1 MPSYSKNSNFYD
13 FSHNFGNCLFLRHG
27 SGKQEDCSALLQ
39 GKLPSKVFRRYRF
52 SFHSVSVQLSCS
64 VVSDSVTPWTAARRA
79 CLSITICGACSN
91 SCLSSPVMP
100 SNHLILCHP
109 LLLLPLIFPSTRV
122 FSNESVLCI
131 RRPKCWSFSFSI
143 SLSNEYSGLV
153 SFRMDLLDLLAIQG
167 TLESLPQHHSSKA
180 SILQCSAFFI
190 LLFFNSLFFLI
201 YLIFYF

>member
-1 MPSYSKNSNFYD
+1 MISVTTSAIVSSYVMVLGNKKIAQPYSKVSYHPK
-13 FSHNFGNCLFLRHG
+13 SSLG
-27 SGKQEDCSALLQ
+27 
-39 GKLPSKVFRRYRF
+39 YRF

-64 VVSDSVTPWTAARRA
+64 VVSYSATPWTAARQA
-79 CLSITICGACSN
+79 CLSITISGACSN

-100 SNHLILCHP
+100 SNHPILCHP

-131 RRPKCWSFSFSI
+131 RQPKCWSFSFSI
-143 SLSNEYSGLV
+143 SLSSEYSGLV
-153 SFRMDLLDLLAIQG
+153 SFRMDWLDLLAIQG

-190 LLFFNSLFFLI
+190 LLFFNSLFFLFNFF
-201 YLIFYF
+201 IFNFF